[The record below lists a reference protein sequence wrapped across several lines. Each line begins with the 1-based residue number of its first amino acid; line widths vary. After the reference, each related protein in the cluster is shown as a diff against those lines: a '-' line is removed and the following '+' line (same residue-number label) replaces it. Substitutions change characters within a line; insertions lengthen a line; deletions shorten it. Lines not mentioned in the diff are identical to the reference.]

1 MADVGWSSRKYRT
14 AWYLTILTTLV
25 TLAPAVGDLF
35 KIDIDVVVDGYQW
48 LTFLAVLWGA
58 YMGFNVAEKHNI
70 FNRSSDKVEEKE
82 VRLTKKDVY
91 NNPDEEE

>member
-14 AWYLTILTTLV
+14 AWYLTTLTTLV
-25 TLAPAVGDLF
+25 TLAPAIGSLCGAQIE
-35 KIDIDVVVDGYQW
+35 KVVDGYQW

-70 FNRSSDKVEEKE
+70 FNKQSTQVEEKE

-91 NNPDEEE
+91 NNPDEE